1 MVFKRIGVFP
11 KEEYEKRRWLFQNLE
26 YVFPV
31 RFEIRGEGEWPGLD
45 AGIFLQGMTSLVSE
59 AARQGLFCY
68 VAESGESTR
77 GEGRPREVRFTGSE
91 TLDSRLRNKVLME
104 WRTPGF
110 PPLPLEA
117 GDAVRAEV
125 EGRPVWAARREGPLR
140 MDLVPFAP
148 REIAEGEG
156 LRDQITEGEFI
167 ALLPLVH
174 FLREVAGKDGWRNPP
189 LRGSIILD
197 DPNLHWSSYGFARF
211 AELARHAEEHN
222 HHVSMAMIPLDGWFA
237 HPGARRVFREQS
249 ARISLIMHGNNHTYE
264 EFMMPMPGGVCTAY
278 IAQALRRVETF
289 EKRWRVPVGRVMV
302 PPHGRSSQEMLRA
315 MLAAG
320 VEAMISD
327 VPHPWR
333 PVDSRNPP
341 EMPTARWEPA
351 EMVVG
356 GFPIIPRFCML
367 SFPYDEI
374 ILRGYLDLPLI
385 FAGHQWDLAWG
396 LDILTERA
404 DQTNSLGPVRWMSPA
419 DIARTNYATRRNGC
433 TLQIK
438 LYSRRVR
445 VPIPDGVNAIEVTTP
460 LVHGEPVDELIFC
473 GE

>member
-1 MVFKRIGVFP
+1 MIPIYIKF
-11 KEEYEKRRWLFQNLE
+11 
-26 YVFPV
+26 
-31 RFEIRGEGEWPGLD
+31 
-45 AGIFLQGMTSLVSE
+45 
-59 AARQGLFCY
+59 
-68 VAESGESTR
+68 
-77 GEGRPREVRFTGSE
+77 
-91 TLDSRLRNKVLME
+91 
-104 WRTPGF
+104 
-110 PPLPLEA
+110 
-117 GDAVRAEV
+117 
-125 EGRPVWAARREGPLR
+125 
-140 MDLVPFAP
+140 
-148 REIAEGEG
+148 
-156 LRDQITEGEFI
+156 
-167 ALLPLVH
+167 
-174 FLREVAGKDGWRNPP
+174 
-189 LRGSIILD
+189 
-197 DPNLHWSSYGFARF
+197 YGFARF
-211 AELARHAEEHN
+211 ANARHAEEHN

-341 EMPTARWEPA
+341 EMPSARWEPA

-385 FAGHQWDLAWG
+385 FAGHQWDHAG
-396 LDILTERA
+396 LDILMTGG
-404 DQTNSLGPVRWMSPA
+404 QTNSLGPVANRR
-419 DIARTNYATRRNGC
+419 RTSRGPTMPRAATAA
-433 TLQIK
+433 LQIK

-445 VPIPDGVNAIEVTTP
+445 VPIPDGVTRSK
-460 LVHGEPVDELIFC
+460 
-473 GE
+473 